1 MANLVAT
8 PGWDDVYEI
17 KTSDWIM
24 AGETGI
30 ANRQAQALL
39 NKTEYLKQLLE
50 DALINIETIDPI
62 GTIKLFFGAS
72 QNIPAGWQICNG
84 TNGTPNLK
92 NKYVIGAGNSYSLGQ
107 NVGSN
112 ILLQTVSTD
121 IYSTNP
127 SLSIS
132 WGGAHT
138 HRLVMANNTST
149 HYHTVSIGSQY
160 GSYYY
165 NFKPRSGKAYP
176 APTGHTHASVE
187 VSATHTHTHTSLETS
202 KNGQHLHRVDIE
214 YNDSVMLNPSLT
226 LFYIMRVS

>member
-1 MANLVAT
+1 MANLVAN

-24 AGETGI
+24 AGDVGV

-50 DALINIETIDPI
+50 DALINIETIDTI
-62 GTIKLFFGAS
+62 GTIKLFFGGS
-72 QNIPAGWQICNG
+72 QNIPAGWQICDG

-92 NKYVIGAGNSYSLGQ
+92 NKYVIGAGNLYSLGQ
-107 NVGSN
+107 DVGSN
-112 ILLQTVSTD
+112 TLTQTVSTD

-132 WGGAHT
+132 WGGAHK
-138 HRLVMANNTST
+138 HSLVIAKRTST
-149 HYHTVSIGSQY
+149 HTHTVSVGSQY

-165 NFKPRSGKAYP
+165 NFKPKSNKAYP
-176 APTGHTHASVE
+176 APTGHTHASVN
-187 VSATHTHTHTSLETS
+187 VFATRTHTHEALETTE
-202 KNGQHLHRVDIE
+202 NGQHQHRVDIE
-214 YNDSVMLNPSLT
+214 SGDSVMLNPSIT